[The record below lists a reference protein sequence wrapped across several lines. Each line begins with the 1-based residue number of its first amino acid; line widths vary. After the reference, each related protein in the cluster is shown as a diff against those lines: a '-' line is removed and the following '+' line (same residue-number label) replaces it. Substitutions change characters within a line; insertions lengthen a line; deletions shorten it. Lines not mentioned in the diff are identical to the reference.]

1 MEVEFI
7 IVMDITMMGMDIS
20 LAGAMIMGAMF
31 IIIVNVDLQAVGQR
45 TLLVEDTLVVEV
57 TLAAGEAE
65 DDET

>member
-1 MEVEFI
+1 
-7 IVMDITMMGMDIS
+7 MD
-20 LAGAMIMGAMF
+20 AMC
-31 IIIVNVDLQAVGQR
+31 IIIVNVDLQVVGQR

>member
-1 MEVEFI
+1 
-7 IVMDITMMGMDIS
+7 
-20 LAGAMIMGAMF
+20 MIMDAMC
-31 IIIVNVDLQAVGQR
+31 IIIVNVDLQVVGQR